1 MLARGSVGTSC
12 LLCTAEA
19 LSSISSIA
27 AGGKK
32 KGKRVHVHYA
42 SHSTKTAVSSQQ
54 SEGAGFSRLKVG
66 PLGPLAVR
74 EAEATAALWEAS
86 THDGGWG
93 PHGCPLVLDSEEG
106 WSLYL

>member
-27 AGGKK
+27 AEKK
-32 KGKRVHVHYA
+32 KEKGCVYVMPA
-42 SHSTKTAVSSQQ
+42 TSTRTAVSSQQ

-66 PLGPLAVR
+66 PLGPLAGR
-74 EAEATAALWEAS
+74 EAEATAALWEA
-86 THDGGWG
+86 
-93 PHGCPLVLDSEEG
+93 
-106 WSLYL
+106 